1 MPPAIAAATVNPSQM
16 SAITWNPIMAFT
28 VTSVPRSS
36 WAARGVL
43 AAAGTKY
50 NATLRGGLRFCNMT
64 DPPQR
69 TDLRR
74 QMRIH
79 QKAD

>member
-50 NATLRGGLRFCNMT
+50 NATPRGVLRFCNMT
-64 DPPQR
+64 DPP
-69 TDLRR
+69 
-74 QMRIH
+74 
-79 QKAD
+79 

>member
-16 SAITWNPIMAFT
+16 PAITWNPIMAFT
-28 VTSVPRSS
+28 ATSVPRSS
-36 WAARGVL
+36 YAARGVL

-50 NATLRGGLRFCNMT
+50 NATPRGVLRFCNMT
-64 DPPQR
+64 EPPQR

-79 QKAD
+79 RKAD

>member
-43 AAAGTKY
+43 AAAGPEY
-50 NATLRGGLRFCNMT
+50 HATPRGV
-64 DPPQR
+64 
-69 TDLRR
+69 
-74 QMRIH
+74 
-79 QKAD
+79 